1 MNDDEAPMQR
11 LPVAGRIFAAFFLG
25 FITNLGIG
33 LLMEGMA
40 YQMNLIEGIF
50 R

>member
-25 FITNLGIG
+25 FITNLGMG
-33 LLMEGMA
+33 LRWGGW
-40 YQMNLIEGIF
+40 LIK
-50 R
+50 